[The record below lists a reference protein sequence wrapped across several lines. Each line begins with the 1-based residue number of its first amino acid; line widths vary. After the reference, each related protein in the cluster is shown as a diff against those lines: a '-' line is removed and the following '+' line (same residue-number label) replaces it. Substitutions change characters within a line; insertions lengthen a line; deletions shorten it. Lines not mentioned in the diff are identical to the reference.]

1 MKPRA
6 METRQPPRDTPVMAW
21 PRAPHTPAIKR
32 RRTKFQKPKPP
43 TIHVVLSIL
52 ECYHHRFMAGPPH
65 RIVVIGTTGSGKS
78 ALATRLARALG
89 AAFVELDAL
98 HWEPAWTAAT
108 PDAFRARA
116 EEATRG
122 AAWVVAGNY
131 REVRDIVWPRAR
143 TIVWLDYAFP
153 RVFWRLTA
161 RTLRRGVTRK
171 VLWNGNRENLWEH
184 AMLWSERSLF
194 NWLLKTYWR
203 NRREYPFLFTR
214 PEHAHLE
221 IARLRNPRETEA
233 WLEAFLRSALTSA
246 PTRPRS

>member
-1 MKPRA
+1 
-6 METRQPPRDTPVMAW
+6 
-21 PRAPHTPAIKR
+21 
-32 RRTKFQKPKPP
+32 
-43 TIHVVLSIL
+43 
-52 ECYHHRFMAGPPH
+52 
-65 RIVVIGTTGSGKS
+65 
-78 ALATRLARALG
+78 
-89 AAFVELDAL
+89 VELDAL

-116 EEATRG
+116 EEATRE

-131 REVRDIVWPRAR
+131 REVRDIVWPRAC

-161 RTLRRGVTRK
+161 RTLRRGVTRE

-203 NRREYPFLFTR
+203 NRREYPFLFAR
-214 PEHAHLE
+214 PEHTHLE

-233 WLEAFLRSALTSA
+233 WLETFLGSALTSD
-246 PTRPRS
+246 PTRPGS

>member
-1 MKPRA
+1 
-6 METRQPPRDTPVMAW
+6 
-21 PRAPHTPAIKR
+21 
-32 RRTKFQKPKPP
+32 
-43 TIHVVLSIL
+43 VVLSTL
-52 ECYHHRFMAGPPH
+52 ECYHHRFMACPPH

-78 ALATRLARALG
+78 VLAVRLARALG

-116 EEATRG
+116 EEATRE

-131 REVRDIVWPRAR
+131 REVRDIVWPRAC

-161 RTLRRGVTRK
+161 RTLRRGVTRE

-203 NRREYPFLFTR
+203 NRREYPFLFAR
-214 PEHAHLE
+214 PEHTHLE

-233 WLEAFLRSALTSA
+233 WLETFLGSALTSD
-246 PTRPRS
+246 PTRPGS